1 MMPAGQK
8 EGGQTLLGGL
18 DITVS
23 RNFFGA
29 QVCGVCAG
37 VQRPRPNGGKQGA
50 LLASTATAAA

>member
-1 MMPAGQK
+1 LCYLLYAGQK

-29 QVCGVCAG
+29 QVNMA
-37 VQRPRPNGGKQGA
+37 VQPPAVG
-50 LLASTATAAA
+50 LAA